1 MAMSC
6 LSQFRVLHV
15 PACVSTHVCVCPA
28 ACGADI
34 NRVHTKTGASALTRA
49 AAARLPD
56 TVAAC
61 IEAGADCEWAT
72 DAGNDAL
79 AEAEAALEHAR
90 RDVSA
95 WDTRGES
102 DSDHDD
108 NGGDDG
114 GDDGADVDAGG
125 DDAVAVDESASSAG
139 GADDETAAPAQPS
152 ASGDGDGDSKGA
164 EGDSSG
170 EGDCK
175 GEDEGEGDDNGD
187 GAAAPPASDTDA
199 ATSIAS
205 SHSGHEDNHT
215 DDDAASMDRVD
226 RMALVLAQ
234 HHLEQAQA
242 TLALLT
248 AFARAVDA
256 GRWDEVKQC
265 VTTARLYCTYL

>member
-114 GDDGADVDAGG
+114 GDVGAGG

-170 EGDCK
+170 EGDRK

-187 GAAAPPASDTDA
+187 GAAPPPASDTDA
-199 ATSIAS
+199 AASIAS
-205 SHSGHEDNHT
+205 FHSGHEDNHT

-265 VTTARLYCTYL
+265 VTTARLHCTAR

>member
-1 MAMSC
+1 MC
-6 LSQFRVLHV
+6 
-15 PACVSTHVCVCPA
+15 VCVCPA

-102 DSDHDD
+102 DSDQDG
-108 NGGDDG
+108 NGDDDG
-114 GDDGADVDAGG
+114 GDGGDVDAGG

-152 ASGDGDGDSKGA
+152 TSGDGDGDSKGG

-170 EGDCK
+170 EGEGDGK
-175 GEDEGEGDDNGD
+175 GEDEGEGDGNGD

-199 ATSIAS
+199 AASIAS

-265 VTTARLYCTYL
+265 VTTARLHCTAR